1 MKAILLAAGRGT
13 RIARN
18 VEMVPKS
25 TLPIDGEPLIR
36 RSVAL
41 LQIAGMQCI
50 VSNGYKEEKVKEEL
64 DKLIIIGNESGMLRT
79 STVKQLLND
88 LNKKTEAQKQQ
99 EIIWLLNNNFGKHI
113 IVKLL
118 NVSYEEVEILNLMY
132 CKKKKYL

>member
-41 LQIAGMQCI
+41 LQKAGMQCI
-50 VSNGYKEEKVKEEL
+50 VCTGYKERKGKRSIRRNGKNYILLQILFLMLQTALQVFGLQEKRWMM
-64 DKLIIIGNESGMLRT
+64 I
-79 STVKQLLND
+79 
-88 LNKKTEAQKQQ
+88 
-99 EIIWLLNNNFGKHI
+99 
-113 IVKLL
+113 
-118 NVSYEEVEILNLMY
+118 
-132 CKKKKYL
+132 

>member
-41 LQIAGMQCI
+41 LQKAGMQCI
-50 VSNGYKEEKVKEEL
+50 VCTGYKEEKVKEALE
-64 DKLIIIGNESGMLRT
+64 GMEKIHIATILFLMLQT
-79 STVKQLLND
+79 ALQVFGL
-88 LNKKTEAQKQQ
+88 Q
-99 EIIWLLNNNFGKHI
+99 EKRWMMI
-113 IVKLL
+113 
-118 NVSYEEVEILNLMY
+118 
-132 CKKKKYL
+132 

>member
-41 LQIAGMQCI
+41 LQKAGIC
-50 VSNGYKEEKVKEEL
+50 N
-64 DKLIIIGNESGMLRT
+64 
-79 STVKQLLND
+79 
-88 LNKKTEAQKQQ
+88 
-99 EIIWLLNNNFGKHI
+99 
-113 IVKLL
+113 
-118 NVSYEEVEILNLMY
+118 
-132 CKKKKYL
+132 

>member
-41 LQIAGMQCI
+41 LQKAGMQCI
-50 VSNGYKEEKVKEEL
+50 VCTGYKEEKVKEWK
-64 DKLIIIGNESGMLRT
+64 KLHIATILFLMLQT
-79 STVKQLLND
+79 ALQVFGL
-88 LNKKTEAQKQQ
+88 Q
-99 EIIWLLNNNFGKHI
+99 EKRWMMI
-113 IVKLL
+113 
-118 NVSYEEVEILNLMY
+118 
-132 CKKKKYL
+132 